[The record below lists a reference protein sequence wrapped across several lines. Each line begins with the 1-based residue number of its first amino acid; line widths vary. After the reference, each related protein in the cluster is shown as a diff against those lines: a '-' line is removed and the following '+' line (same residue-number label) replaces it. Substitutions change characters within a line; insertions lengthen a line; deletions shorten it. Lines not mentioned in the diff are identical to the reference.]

1 MDSGTLKRLTEDTAE
16 SLGIIRAAV
25 CAVFFFSMLLTSFE
39 NLGRLPV
46 TLMRPLGA
54 MRYFSWD
61 FYDLLLT
68 PHAMN
73 VFKCVLLFFLLAAML
88 GIYTQISVAVSAVL
102 VVFYQGL
109 VRSFGHFNHDEMI
122 AVYFLCIL
130 AFVPCGRAFSI
141 DAWRKKNKGQR
152 LIPSPSFIYG
162 YPILLMQILLAWVY
176 FGSAMIKLRV
186 GRSYFS
192 DANNLPVLSIIHSLD
207 NLHDTEFRLAFYL
220 PDYKYYILPLVILT
234 VVWELIFPLA
244 VVWRRSRPVILGF
257 GLVFHILTLFVMNIS
272 FPYQM
277 LMYLVF
283 IDWRKLAAPVKR
295 KIQDRKAQS

>member
-25 CAVFFFSMLLTSFE
+25 CAVFFFSLMLTSFG
-39 NLGRLPV
+39 NLGRLPITV
-46 TLMRPLGA
+46 MRPIGV

-73 VFKCVLLFFLLAAML
+73 IFKFIVMFFLLAAMI
-88 GIYTQISVAVSAVL
+88 GIYTQISVAVSAIL
-102 VVFYQGL
+102 VIFYQGL

-130 AFVPCGRAFSI
+130 AFTPCGRAFSI
-141 DAWRKKNKGQR
+141 DAWRKNRNHQSV
-152 LIPSPSFIYG
+152 LLPSFIYG
-162 YPILLMQILLAWVY
+162 YPILLMQILLSWVY
-176 FGSAMIKLRV
+176 FSSALVKLRA
-186 GRSYFS
+186 GRAFFS
-192 DANNLPVLSIIHSLD
+192 NADNLPVLSIIHSLD

-220 PDYKYYILPLVILT
+220 PEYKYYVLPLVILT
-234 VVWELIFPLA
+234 VIWELAFPLA
-244 VVWRRSRPVILGF
+244 VVWRRARPVILIF
-257 GLVFHILTLFVMNIS
+257 GIIFHILTLFVMNIT
-272 FPYQM
+272 FPYQT

-283 IDWRKLAAPVKR
+283 IDWKKLAAMIKR
-295 KIQDRKAQS
+295 KIQDRKTQS

>member
-1 MDSGTLKRLTEDTAE
+1 MDSRTLKSLTENTAE
-16 SLGIIRAAV
+16 SLGIIRAAI
-25 CAVFFFSMLLTSFE
+25 CAVFFFSMLLTSFG
-39 NLGRLPV
+39 NLGQLPA

-68 PHAMN
+68 PRAMN
-73 VFKCVLLFFLLAAML
+73 VFKFIMLFFLLAAMI
-88 GIYTQISVAVSAVL
+88 GIYTQISVAVSAIL
-102 VVFYQGL
+102 AVFYQGL

-130 AFVPCGRAFSI
+130 VFTPCGRAFSI
-141 DAWRKKNKGQR
+141 DAWRKKREPQFA
-152 LIPSPSFIYG
+152 STPSFIYG
-162 YPILLMQILLAWVY
+162 YPILLMQILLSWVY
-176 FGSAMIKLRV
+176 FSSAMIKLRTS
-186 GRSYFS
+186 RSIFFNA
-192 DANNLPVLSIIHSLD
+192 DNLPVLSIIHSLD

-220 PDYKYYILPLVILT
+220 PEYKYYILPLLILIFI
-234 VVWELIFPLA
+234 WELLFPLA
-244 VVWRRSRPVILGF
+244 VIWRRSRPVILGF

-283 IDWRKLAAPVKR
+283 IDWNKSTAWVKR
-295 KIQDRKAQS
+295 KIQDRKTQI